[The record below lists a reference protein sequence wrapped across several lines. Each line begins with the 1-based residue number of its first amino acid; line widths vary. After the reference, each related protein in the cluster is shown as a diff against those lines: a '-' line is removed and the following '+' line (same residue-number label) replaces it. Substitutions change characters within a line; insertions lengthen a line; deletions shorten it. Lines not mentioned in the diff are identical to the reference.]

1 MSFDLFILLD
11 ESTSNLQQMWVKK
24 MKQVGVDVKF
34 PNDFDIGKEEFED
47 VSIEVRF
54 IPPLMKTATEFV
66 SFEFNFDFIPITQ
79 ESRDDYLDCV
89 ESIEMK
95 EKIKSMTIEL
105 QLYSQSGRSDMA
117 LIFQCF
123 AAACLVDAGK
133 GVLFDPQEFGA
144 VAGAEVYKVAKAHC
158 QYELE
163 QFNSAQPNVS
173 TPTGRPNTNNK
184 YKTVKLWAAIVLGAL
199 ALDGIW
205 HVFLK

>member
-11 ESTSNLQQMWVKK
+11 ESTSNLQQMWVEK

-34 PNDFDIGKEEFED
+34 PHGFDIGKEEFED
-47 VSIEVRF
+47 VSLEVRF
-54 IPPLMKTATEFV
+54 IPPLMKTATEFE

-79 ESRDDYLDCV
+79 ESRDDYLECV

-144 VAGAEVYKVAKAHC
+144 IDGTEVYKVAKAHC
-158 QYELE
+158 HYELE
-163 QFNSAQPNVS
+163 QINGAQSNVS
-173 TPTGRPNTNNK
+173 ASTDRSSPNNK
-184 YKTVKLWAAIVLGAL
+184 YKTVKLWVAIVLGAL